1 MGVPIYDFKVAPT
14 PTAGGEGEGST
25 LVSLDV
31 PLPFEQILFRTFFDP
46 MRSFRNISM
55 SPDKSATL
63 YIYIYIYIYIFHIF
77 SRNVLTYVINTKFLN
92 KINHIE
98 LIDIIKIIS
107 L

>member
-14 PTAGGEGEGST
+14 PTARGGGERLT

-31 PLPFEQILFRTFFDP
+31 PLPFEQILFKTFFDP

-63 YIYIYIYIYIFHIF
+63 Y
-77 SRNVLTYVINTKFLN
+77 NVLF
-92 KINHIE
+92 
-98 LIDIIKIIS
+98 
-107 L
+107 

>member
-1 MGVPIYDFKVAPT
+1 MGVPIYDFKVVPT
-14 PTAGGEGEGST
+14 PIAEGVGEGST

-63 YIYIYIYIYIFHIF
+63 YMHTHARTRTHAYIQGAQLE
-77 SRNVLTYVINTKFLN
+77 VLLTSHRYSCQTV
-92 KINHIE
+92 
-98 LIDIIKIIS
+98 
-107 L
+107 